1 MAGFW
6 DVRSILQVSPSLDMR
21 TNREL
26 LALARQSLSPHW
38 PLAIG
43 VLVIYN
49 LLLWG
54 TISFGEWASVL
65 SLVLSGPLT
74 LGVAFFA
81 LNLVRQN
88 DARLEFLF
96 DGFKQFNRS
105 FAAYLLTSIFTILW
119 SLLLI
124 VPGIIALHRY
134 ALTFYILA
142 DQPHLSATEA
152 ITLSSAWMDG
162 HKMQLFGL
170 YMLFLGLILLS
181 AITLF
186 VGLLLI
192 LPFWHI
198 TMAHFYEEVRFQQQS
213 S

>member
-1 MAGFW
+1 M
-6 DVRSILQVSPSLDMR
+6 RS
-21 TNREL
+21 NREI

-54 TISFGEWASVL
+54 AIGFGEWASIVSIIL
-65 SLVLSGPLT
+65 TGPLT

-81 LNLVRQN
+81 LNLVRHN
-88 DARLEFLF
+88 EAKLDFLF

-105 FAAYLLTSIFTILW
+105 FAAYLLTSLFTILW
-119 SLLLI
+119 SLLLL
-124 VPGIIALHRY
+124 VPGIIAFHRY

-152 ITLSSAWMDG
+152 ITLSSEWMQG
-162 HKMQLFGL
+162 HKVQLFGL
-170 YMLFLGLILLS
+170 YLLFLGLIALS
-181 AITLF
+181 AVTLF
-186 VGLLLI
+186 IGLLLI

-198 TMAHFYEEVRFQQQS
+198 TMAHFYEEVRFQRQS